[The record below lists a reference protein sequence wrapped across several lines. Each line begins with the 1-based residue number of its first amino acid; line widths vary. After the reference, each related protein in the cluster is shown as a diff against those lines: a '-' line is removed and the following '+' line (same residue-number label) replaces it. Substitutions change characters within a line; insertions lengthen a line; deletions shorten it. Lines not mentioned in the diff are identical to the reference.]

1 MRTYIPEN
9 EEVAVAEL
17 LHHKMNEIDI
27 LEICLQDKSIKLQL
41 VGLIIKYFGHDF
53 TMIRNVGSSLI
64 DLPLACVQLWSQ

>member
-9 EEVAVAEL
+9 EKVAVAEL

-27 LEICLQDKSIKLQL
+27 LEICLQDKSIKLQHL
-41 VGLIIKYFGHDF
+41 GSNYQIFGHDL

-64 DLPLACVQLWSQ
+64 YLPLACVQLWSQ